1 MRQKKGCPIDRDKLN
16 RLKEINEIVN
26 NNVGQIEEAKD
37 KLNDAQN
44 QLKELKEKGA
54 EFCKKDMLDLFLNE
68 LLEEALSNMY
78 LQKKIIRNVLKFRK
92 RK

>member
-68 LLEEALSNMY
+68 LLEEALSNMH
-78 LQKKIIRNVLKFRK
+78 L
-92 RK
+92 